1 LRLKDKVALVTGGTH
16 GIGEAITRRFAAEG
30 AKVAI
35 NYSSDDGKANALLKE
50 LKAGGR
56 EAAAFKA
63 DCSKLDHIDE
73 MVRNVIKTFGTIN
86 ILVNNAG
93 IFRVASLEETTEE
106 LWDDQ
111 LDLNLKGAFFMI
123 KAVVPEF
130 KRGRGGKI
138 INITSIAAVVG
149 IPNCS
154 TYCASKAGLGHLT
167 MALATE
173 LAKSNINVNAIAPG
187 NIRTR
192 VNEPFRKPGMEAFIQ
207 RLKDMTPTG
216 RDFLETSEVTGAA
229 VFLASD
235 DANAT
240 HGHTIMVDD
249 GWTAW

>member
-1 LRLKDKVALVTGGTH
+1 MRLKDKVALVTGGTH
-16 GIGEAITRRFAAEG
+16 GIGEAIARRYATEG

-35 NYSSDDGKANALLKE
+35 NYSTDDSKATALVKE
-50 LKAGGR
+50 LKAAGHQ
-56 EAAAFKA
+56 AAAFKA
-63 DCSKLDHIDE
+63 DCSKLDKIDQL
-73 MVRNVIKTFGTIN
+73 VRDVIKTFGTID

-93 IFRVASLEETTEE
+93 IFRIAALEETTEE
-106 LWDDQ
+106 IWDDQ
-111 LDLNLKGAFFMI
+111 LDLNLKGAFFLT

-130 KRGRGGKI
+130 KRRRAGKV

-149 IPNCS
+149 IPSCAA
-154 TYCASKAGLGHLT
+154 YCASKAGLGHLT
-167 MALATE
+167 TALATE

-216 RDFLETSEVTGAA
+216 RDFLETSQVTGAA